1 MASIK
6 RLLVFSIIFALFIS
20 QLSCSPSTMT
30 EKPQNGQTQT
40 PGDIAD
46 NNQNTDPNDV
56 PQLAV
61 LTDYLPNKEMIK
73 VFTGGFENSGMV
85 HIIEKVNDQKVQI
98 RQSDTGATII
108 KVYEA
113 TEEAIYLVYTK
124 MLYDHAEGDFTGE
137 DHNRNEVVL
146 KSPLAVGN
154 SWEEYGM
161 THAITKLDARVS
173 TPAGVFQAIEVT
185 ATDGASYTRISY
197 YAKGLGL
204 IKSTASGFKDELIK
218 VYDNIEGLDETF
230 LQKYLGN

>member
-1 MASIK
+1 MSSIK
-6 RLLVFSIIFALFIS
+6 KLLVFGIVFALLIS
-20 QLSCSPSTMT
+20 LLSCSLNTMT
-30 EKPQNGQTQT
+30 EKPQNGQTRT

-61 LTDYLPNKEMIK
+61 LRDYLPDKEMTK

-85 HIIEKVNDQKVQI
+85 HIIEKVTDQKVQI
-98 RQSDTGATII
+98 RQSDTGGTII

-113 TEEAIYLVYTK
+113 TEEAIFLVYAK
-124 MLYDHAEGDFTGE
+124 MLYDHLEGDFTVE
-137 DHNRNEVVL
+137 AHNRDEVVL
-146 KSPLAVGN
+146 KSPLTVGT

-161 THAITKLDARVS
+161 THTITRLNARVS
-173 TPAGVFQAIEVT
+173 TPAGVFQAIEIT
-185 ATDGASYTRISY
+185 ATDGAYYTCISY
-197 YAKGLGL
+197 YARGLGL
-204 IKSTASGFKDELIK
+204 IKLTSPDSKVELIK